1 MKKHTNRILA
11 MVMAAGAMVTFAA
24 CGNNKVEQKPEE
36 PTATA
41 SAEVSAIPS
50 ASASPSAAV
59 STAPVASTGALP
71 NASASSESDVG
82 GKSGNGS
89 KKETGSEKPQRSGS
103 ASAEGGNTPQA
114 ASVPEPE
121 PASTP
126 AHTPEPTP
134 LPTPEPTP
142 EPEPEMEWSG
152 SSYGQAVCSG
162 VNEVREMYGMA
173 PLEYGGSGGLEG
185 EVQEMAR
192 AGSIWGASSRRS
204 VSKSNDGGKAMGV
217 FSATHA
223 SEIGQ
228 GDYST
233 VYVASV
239 KYDGKRYTIVEV
251 G

>member
-1 MKKHTNRILA
+1 MKKYTNRILA
-11 MVMAAGAMVTFAA
+11 IVMAAGAMVTFAA
-24 CGNNKVEQKPEE
+24 CGNDEVGQKPEE

-50 ASASPSAAV
+50 ASASPSAAA
-59 STAPVASTGALP
+59 STVPVASTGALP
-71 NASASSESDVG
+71 SASASSESNVG
-82 GKSGNGS
+82 NKPENGS
-89 KKETGSEKPQRSGS
+89 KKETGSEKPQRSGGPS
-103 ASAEGGNTPQA
+103 AGGGNTPQA

-121 PASTP
+121 P
-126 AHTPEPTP
+126 
-134 LPTPEPTP
+134 
-142 EPEPEMEWSG
+142 EMEWSG
-152 SSYGQAVCSG
+152 SFYGQAVCSG

-185 EVQEMAR
+185 EAQEMAR

-228 GDYST
+228 GDCC
-233 VYVASV
+233 V
-239 KYDGKRYTIVEV
+239 GKV
-251 G
+251 

>member
-1 MKKHTNRILA
+1 M
-11 MVMAAGAMVTFAA
+11 
-24 CGNNKVEQKPEE
+24 
-36 PTATA
+36 
-41 SAEVSAIPS
+41 
-50 ASASPSAAV
+50 ASPGVSTSAAV
-59 STAPVASTGALP
+59 SG
-71 NASASSESDVG
+71 ESG
-82 GKSGNGS
+82 TNGKEGNGS
-89 KKETGSEKPQRSGS
+89 KQETGTGKSQSTGGTSAGSE
-103 ASAEGGNTPQA
+103 NTPQA
-114 ASVPEPE
+114 ASIPEPE
-121 PASTP
+121 PVSTP
-126 AHTPEPTP
+126 VPTPEPTP
-134 LPTPEPTP
+134 ESTPEPTP

-185 EVQEMAR
+185 EVEEMAR

-204 VSKSNDGGKAMGV
+204 VSKSNDGGKSMGV

>member
-1 MKKHTNRILA
+1 MKKYTNRILA
-11 MVMAAGAMVTFAA
+11 IVMAAGAMVTFAA
-24 CGNNKVEQKPEE
+24 CGNDEVGQKPEE

-50 ASASPSAAV
+50 ASASPSAAA
-59 STAPVASTGALP
+59 STVPVASTGALP
-71 NASASSESDVG
+71 SASASSESNVG
-82 GKSGNGS
+82 NKPENGS
-89 KKETGSEKPQRSGS
+89 KKETGSEKPQRSGGPS
-103 ASAEGGNTPQA
+103 AGGGNTPQA

-121 PASTP
+121 SALTP
-126 AHTPEPTP
+126 APTPEPTP
-134 LPTPEPTP
+134 VPTPEPTP

-152 SSYGQAVCSG
+152 SFYGQAVCSG

-185 EVQEMAR
+185 EAQEMAR

-204 VSKSNDGGKAMGV
+204 VSKSNDGGQAMGV

-228 GDYST
+228 GDCC
-233 VYVASV
+233 V
-239 KYDGKRYTIVEV
+239 GKV
-251 G
+251 

>member
-36 PTATA
+36 PTATT

-50 ASASPSAAV
+50 ASASPSAAA

-71 NASASSESDVG
+71 SASASSESNVG
-82 GKSGNGS
+82 NKPENGS

-103 ASAEGGNTPQA
+103 ASAGGGNTPQA
-114 ASVPEPE
+114 ASVPEPA

-126 AHTPEPTP
+126 A
-134 LPTPEPTP
+134 PTPEPTP
-142 EPEPEMEWSG
+142 VPTPEPTPEPEMEWSG

-162 VNEVREMYGMA
+162 VNEVREMYGLA
-173 PLEYGGSGGLEG
+173 PLEYGGSGGIEG
-185 EVQEMAR
+185 EAQEMAR

-239 KYDGKRYTIVEV
+239 KYGGKRYTIVEV